1 MNKINHKPA
10 QDIICKIIL
19 RIKEQ
24 IKAAET
30 YRQQKTTIETDTRMS
45 REYQETRLK
54 DLMQTYLAGLNE
66 TRGFIIENLE
76 SIAELEEGN
85 EKILDFDV
93 PEFSETLA
101 AINAAKGK
109 LPEEVIFGIR
119 DKFNGNYQVLLT
131 IVSAFEN
138 WGIDLA
144 KYKYNDYITP
154 AAVII
159 VKLIADAENIET
171 SEVSSFIS
179 LRELLHNIVHFGEC
193 RGMIFSDEFKTLD
206 SELETVAKELLARQA
221 MGLAE

>member
-30 YRQQKTTIETDTRMS
+30 YRQQKTTIEADTRMS

-66 TRGFIIENLE
+66 TRSFIIENLE
-76 SIAELEEGN
+76 SVAEFEEVN

-109 LPEEVIFGIR
+109 LPAEVIFGIR

-131 IVSAFEN
+131 IASVFEN
-138 WGIDLA
+138 YGLDLT
-144 KYKYNDYITP
+144 KYKFNDYITP
-154 AAVII
+154 AAEII

-179 LRELLHNIVHFGEC
+179 LRELLHNIVYFGEC
-193 RGMIFSDEFKTLD
+193 RGMVFGDDFKMLD
-206 SELETVAKELLARQA
+206 SELEDVGKELAARQA
-221 MGLAE
+221 MGLTE

>member
-30 YRQQKTTIETDTRMS
+30 YRQQKTTIEADTRMS

-66 TRGFIIENLE
+66 TRSFIIENLE
-76 SIAELEEGN
+76 SVAEFEEVN

-109 LPEEVIFGIR
+109 LPAEVIFGIR

-131 IVSAFEN
+131 IASVFEN
-138 WGIDLA
+138 YGLDLT
-144 KYKYNDYITP
+144 DVP
-154 AAVII
+154 
-159 VKLIADAENIET
+159 
-171 SEVSSFIS
+171 
-179 LRELLHNIVHFGEC
+179 
-193 RGMIFSDEFKTLD
+193 
-206 SELETVAKELLARQA
+206 
-221 MGLAE
+221 